1 MKPVVSWLG
10 TKCEHCIKCLK
21 SCPADAISIVNHEV
35 QIDEEKCIH
44 CDVCIKECPA
54 RVLKVHGVHM
64 NETMHQ
70 HDYNVVL
77 IPTSIL
83 SDMKSY
89 EDFQRMCEAIL
100 KLGFDAVEQYSD
112 IEGFLYKKAID
123 ESNKREGIWLTS
135 FCPTINQLIEKNYPT
150 LYERILPYDYPVEI
164 AARRIR
170 KKHQDKDVGIYSLCE
185 CVGKMILAKEPFGNE
200 KSAIDYAMTISH
212 VFPKM
217 NKLKSDIKYPIQMN
231 KYGVKSNVEDLF
243 GNRSLSVV
251 RVEGLNQSKSLLD
264 LVEFDRIQHVDLV
277 AMYAC
282 YQGCIGGY
290 YLWSNPFE
298 GCYNIES
305 MMEHYTAE
313 NIALEEN
320 EYLIQRELNRQE
332 IKSMKE
338 RMAWFARV
346 NEILDTLPQ
355 YDCGACGFANCRSLA
370 QSVAKGDV
378 DIQACRVKRKGDRE

>member
-1 MKPVVSWLG
+1 
-10 TKCEHCIKCLK
+10 
-21 SCPADAISIVNHEV
+21 
-35 QIDEEKCIH
+35 
-44 CDVCIKECPA
+44 
-54 RVLKVHGVHM
+54 
-64 NETMHQ
+64 
-70 HDYNVVL
+70 
-77 IPTSIL
+77 
-83 SDMKSY
+83 
-89 EDFQRMCEAIL
+89 
-100 KLGFDAVEQYSD
+100 
-112 IEGFLYKKAID
+112 
-123 ESNKREGIWLTS
+123 
-135 FCPTINQLIEKNYPT
+135 
-150 LYERILPYDYPVEI
+150 
-164 AARRIR
+164 
-170 KKHQDKDVGIYSLCE
+170 
-185 CVGKMILAKEPFGNE
+185 MILAKEPFGNE

-305 MMEHYTAE
+305 MMEHYNAE
-313 NIALEEN
+313 NIDLEEN

-370 QSVAKGDV
+370 QSIAKGDV

>member
-1 MKPVVSWLG
+1 MIPIVSWLG

-21 SCPADAISIVNHEV
+21 SCPNDAISIVKNEV
-35 QIDEEKCIH
+35 QIDEQKCIH
-44 CDVCIKECPA
+44 CDVCIKECPS
-54 RVLKVHGVHM
+54 RFLKVQGVHM
-64 NETMHQ
+64 NETLHL

-77 IPTSIL
+77 VPTSLL

-89 EDFQRMCEAIL
+89 EDFQKMCEAIL

-112 IEGFLYKKAID
+112 IEGFLYKKAIA
-123 ESNKREGIWLTS
+123 ESHEKEGIWLTS

-150 LYERILPYDYPVEI
+150 LYERILPYNYPVEI

-170 KKHQDKDVGIYSLCE
+170 KRLSGQDVGIYSLCE
-185 CVGKMILAKEPFGNE
+185 CVGKMTLAKEPFGNTH
-200 KSAIDYAMTISH
+200 SAIDYAMTISH

-217 NKLKSDIKYPIQMN
+217 NKLKDDTKYPIQMN

-243 GNRSLSVV
+243 GNRSLSVI

-264 LVEFDRIQHVDLV
+264 LIEFDRIQHVDLV

-313 NIALEEN
+313 NIELPEED
-320 EYLIQRELNRQE
+320 YLLQRELNRQE

-338 RMAWFARV
+338 RMKWFARV
-346 NEILDTLPQ
+346 NEILEVLPQ

-370 QSVAKGDV
+370 QSIAEGHV
-378 DIQACRVKRKGDRE
+378 DIQACRVKKKGDK